1 MSVVIVPIRLSID
14 FILNC
19 KLNRLGI
26 CELRIIIVY
35 VIGGN
40 HKTPFFMRGVRW
52 ALIGGV
58 RIIPLTV
65 SRSIVNSYSF
75 WVAQV
80 AYFDIAAESNVSK
93 LVNI

>member
-1 MSVVIVPIRLSID
+1 
-14 FILNC
+14 
-19 KLNRLGI
+19 
-26 CELRIIIVY
+26 
-35 VIGGN
+35 
-40 HKTPFFMRGVRW
+40 MRGVRW